1 MTTIHID
8 KNIMVPL
15 RDGVQLA
22 TDVYRLADA
31 APTPV
36 LMARTPYN
44 KEGILAGGGNF
55 DIMAAV
61 QRGYAVVVQDVR
73 GRFASEGE
81 FNPHIQ
87 ETADGVDAFAW
98 AAAQPWSNGRI
109 GTFGGSYLGG
119 TQWLPAR
126 EAPPS
131 LQAIAPAVAFADG
144 YEGCS
149 YQGGAKVLHDLR
161 WVVANIVPGEIAR
174 LIARGERPMQ
184 SEIPLDVDGAFSELP
199 LATHPLIQAYAP
211 FYREWLT
218 HRTADDYWR
227 QSSISAYYA
236 QIDVPA
242 LIISG
247 WYDIFPQS
255 ALQNFMGMRVRGKSE
270 RARQNPR
277 VIIGP
282 WSHMNFS
289 GSFPEREFGTRA
301 SSGAIDLP
309 GLHLRWAALAG
320 AAGRLCWRHAHC

>member
-1 MTTIHID
+1 MGEHADSATKHIVDVVTTILTE
-8 KNIMVPL
+8 KNIMVPM

-22 TDVYRLADA
+22 TDIYRPADG

-44 KEGILAGGGNF
+44 KDGILGGNVF

-61 QRGYAVVVQDVR
+61 QAGYTVVVQDVR
-73 GRFASEGE
+73 GRYGSEGL

-87 ETADGVDAFAW
+87 ETADGVDVFAW

-119 TQWLPAR
+119 TQLLPAR
-126 EAPPS
+126 EQPPA
-131 LQAIAPAVAFADG
+131 LQAIAPCVAFSEG

-174 LIARGERPMQ
+174 RVARGEMPLA
-184 SEIPLDVDGAFSELP
+184 SEIPLDVDGAFGELP
-199 LATHPLIQAYAP
+199 LATHPWIQAYAP

-218 HRTADDYWR
+218 HRTADAYWQ
-227 QSSISAYYA
+227 QSSVSTHYA
-236 QIDVPA
+236 QITTPA
-242 LIISG
+242 LLISG
-247 WYDIFPQS
+247 WYDIFLWS
-255 ALQNFMGMRVRGKSE
+255 TLQNFMGMRERGGSE
-270 RARQNPR
+270 RARRHTR

-282 WSHMNFS
+282 
-289 GSFPEREFGTRA
+289 
-301 SSGAIDLP
+301 
-309 GLHLRWAALAG
+309 
-320 AAGRLCWRHAHC
+320 